1 MKDLIATSVAQNRNM
16 ATDRAQGQNLG
27 TRPKL
32 GHYVRLQGA
41 KIQESCGRALPKTTW
56 GLENVPSVGRVL
68 LSDLVRL
75 VDLGRQSPQFGTWRL
90 TLVVG
95 L

>member
-1 MKDLIATSVAQNRNM
+1 MDVQ
-16 ATDRAQGQNLG
+16 
-27 TRPKL
+27 
-32 GHYVRLQGA
+32 
-41 KIQESCGRALPKTTW
+41 IQELAKQALPKTTW
-56 GLENVPSVGRVL
+56 VLENVPSVGRVL

>member
-1 MKDLIATSVAQNRNM
+1 MGVQIWKLAIQAKQN
-16 ATDRAQGQNLG
+16 
-27 TRPKL
+27 
-32 GHYVRLQGA
+32 
-41 KIQESCGRALPKTTW
+41 TTW

>member
-1 MKDLIATSVAQNRNM
+1 M
-16 ATDRAQGQNLG
+16 ATKMDVQ
-27 TRPKL
+27 
-32 GHYVRLQGA
+32 
-41 KIQESCGRALPKTTW
+41 IQELAGRALPKTTW
-56 GLENVPSVGRVL
+56 VLENVPSVGRVL

>member
-1 MKDLIATSVAQNRNM
+1 MDVQ
-16 ATDRAQGQNLG
+16 
-27 TRPKL
+27 
-32 GHYVRLQGA
+32 
-41 KIQESCGRALPKTTW
+41 IQELAIQALPKTTW
-56 GLENVPSVGRVL
+56 ALGNVPSVGRVL

>member
-1 MKDLIATSVAQNRNM
+1 MKNLRNLSEW
-16 ATDRAQGQNLG
+16 AWHKTCGLADRTKRSRKTKNERHEAFKIRVGMLG
-27 TRPKL
+27 N
-32 GHYVRLQGA
+32 A
-41 KIQESCGRALPKTTW
+41 
-56 GLENVPSVGRVL
+56 PSVGRVL

-95 L
+95 V